1 MSASDPFHRIM
12 LLRASFHLVV
22 MSALLA
28 GSIVAPAA
36 SGERTLYNGI
46 VLPEVWPPRDG
57 DVMSVESMKVPY
69 LANPPKVIPIDV
81 GRQLFVDDFLIEQ
94 TDLKRRFH
102 AAEKYTGNPVLK
114 ASTKE
119 ELRVHDDSSSKNAS
133 GGTVAL
139 LHGGAFYDPADQ
151 FMKLWFSG
159 GTSLSFEMAR
169 SRDGIHWERGPDKIA
184 KPATVA
190 PVNDCFWLDLEARDP
205 AQRLKLQAVARAKPS
220 EQHLHKVELSPLY
233 HAFYTSAN
241 GAKWSDAIP
250 AGNSSDYSS
259 FFYNPFRKR
268 WVYSIKDSVPPRHR
282 VRRYA
287 ESVEFGPANIFDT
300 SVFWVGA
307 DKLDK
312 PDPKVG
318 DVPQLYSLG
327 AVGYESLMLGMF
339 YIHVGPHN
347 TVCQKLKSPKHIDL
361 KAGFSRDGFHWD
373 RPFREPFIPSTR
385 KDGAWDKGYV
395 HSPAGILFVM
405 GDKLLFPY
413 SGCSGAVPD
422 GRKGMYA
429 GQSIGLATLRRD
441 GFASMDG
448 GASPGVLT
456 TRPVIFKGEHLFVN
470 INAPKGELRV
480 EALDE
485 TGRVSATS
493 EPMSGDSTKQ
503 LIQWKSASSLASL
516 SGKPVRFR
524 FHLTNGQLYS
534 FWVTPDANGASFGYL
549 GGGSPEA
556 NGVRDL
562 SLSAKP

>member
-1 MSASDPFHRIM
+1 MKHNAFS
-12 LLRASFHLVV
+12 LLLVL
-22 MSALLA
+22 SALLVR
-28 GSIVAPAA
+28 SIAAQTTPAD
-36 SGERTLYNGI
+36 SITERTLYNGI
-46 VLPEVWPPRDG
+46 VLPEAWPPRDG
-57 DVMSVESMKVPY
+57 DVMSVEPMKVPY
-69 LANPPKVIPIDV
+69 LASPPKVIPIDI
-81 GRQLFVDDFLIEQ
+81 GRQLFVDDFLIGQ
-94 TDLKRRFH
+94 TDLRRSFH
-102 AAEKYTGNPVLK
+102 AAEKYPDNPVLK

-119 ELRVHDDSSSKNAS
+119 ELKVHEDSSSKNVS

-159 GTSLSFEMAR
+159 GMSLGFEMAR
-169 SRDGIHWERGPDKIA
+169 SRDGIHWERGPGKIA
-184 KPATVA
+184 NPATVV

-205 AQRLKLQAVARAKPS
+205 AQRLKLQAVARAKSS

-241 GAKWSDAIP
+241 GAKWSDAV
-250 AGNSSDYSS
+250 ASGNSSDYSS

-287 ESVEFGPANIFDT
+287 ESVEFGTPNIFDT

-307 DKLDK
+307 DKLDQ

-318 DVPQLYSLG
+318 DAPQLYSLG

-373 RPFREPFIPSTR
+373 RPFREPFIASTR
-385 KDGAWDKGYV
+385 TEGAWDKGYI
-395 HSPAGILFVM
+395 HSPAGILFVV
-405 GDKLLFPY
+405 GDKLIFPY
-413 SGCSGAVPD
+413 SGCSGTVPD

-429 GQSIGLATLRRD
+429 GQSIGLAMLRRD
-441 GFASMDG
+441 GFASMD
-448 GASPGVLT
+448 ADSHPGVLT
-456 TRPVIFKGEHLFVN
+456 TRPVSFKGEHLFVN
-470 INAPKGELRV
+470 LNAPQGELRV
-480 EALDE
+480 EVPDE
-485 TGRVSATS
+485 AGQVAATS
-493 EPMSGDSTKQ
+493 EPVRGDSTK
-503 LIQWKSASSLASL
+503 LRIPWKNVASLSKL
-516 SGKPVRFR
+516 SGKPVRLR

-549 GGGSPEA
+549 GGGGSDA
-556 NGVRDL
+556 NGVRDVPP
-562 SLSAKP
+562 STKP

>member
-1 MSASDPFHRIM
+1 MSAAVPFHRIM

-22 MSALLA
+22 MSALLG
-28 GSIVAPAA
+28 GSIVAPAD

-57 DVMSVESMKVPY
+57 NVMSVEPMKVPY

-94 TDLKRRFH
+94 TDLKRTFH
-102 AAEKYTGNPVLK
+102 AAEKFTGNPVLK

-119 ELRVHDDSSSKNAS
+119 ELFIREDSGSKNAS

-151 FMKLWFSG
+151 YLKLWFSG
-159 GTSLSFEMAR
+159 GSSLHFEMAR

-184 KPATVA
+184 NPATVV

-241 GAKWSDAIP
+241 GAKWSDAVP

-259 FFYNPFRKR
+259 FFYNPFRQR

-287 ESVEFGPANIFDT
+287 ESAEFGVPNIFDT

-373 RPFREPFIPSTR
+373 RPFREPFIASTR
-385 KDGAWDKGYV
+385 TEGAWDKGYV
-395 HSPAGILFVM
+395 HSPGGILFVM
-405 GDKLLFPY
+405 GDKLIFPY
-413 SGCSGAVPD
+413 SGCSGTAPD

-429 GQSIGLATLRRD
+429 GQSIGLAMLRRD
-441 GFASMDG
+441 GFASMDA
-448 GASPGVLT
+448 GASPGMLT

-470 INAPKGELRV
+470 IHAPKGGLRV

-485 TGRVSATS
+485 TGRISATS
-493 EPMSGDSTKQ
+493 EPMSGDSTKL
-503 LIQWKSASSLASL
+503 LIQWKSGSSLASL

-549 GGGSPEA
+549 GGGSPDA

-562 SLSAKP
+562 PLAAKP